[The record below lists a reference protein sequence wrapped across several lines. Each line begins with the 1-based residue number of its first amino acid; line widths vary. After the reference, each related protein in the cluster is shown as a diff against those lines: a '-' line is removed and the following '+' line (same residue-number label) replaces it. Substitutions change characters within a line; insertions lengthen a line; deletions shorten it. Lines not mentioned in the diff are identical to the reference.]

1 MAKVLKPKPAATLI
15 ITKNKTN
22 GLFVLMGKRPDDARF
37 APGMWVFPGGKLDKN
52 DITQEKKYKLNKN
65 ILSYLKLLKAKP
77 PIGEALIHT
86 AIRAV
91 SYTHLTLPTIL
102 LV

>member
-15 ITKNKTN
+15 ITKNKTS

-65 ILSYLKLLKAKP
+65 MLSYFQLQKLQKQ
-77 PIGEALIHT
+77 
-86 AIRAV
+86 V
-91 SYTHLTLPTIL
+91 
-102 LV
+102 

>member
-52 DITQEKKYKLNKN
+52 DITQEKKYKLTPSRKN
-65 ILSYLKLLKAKP
+65 RQNNTKI
-77 PIGEALIHT
+77 
-86 AIRAV
+86 
-91 SYTHLTLPTIL
+91 
-102 LV
+102 